1 MPLIATAAAGLEA
14 VVARELHGLG
24 LRDTHAFPGG
34 VRADDAGIADIPRL
48 NLRLRAADRVRLV
61 VGVFRATT
69 FDGLFEG
76 TRALGW
82 ADLLPRDAAFPVD
95 GRSVKSGLASVPDCQ
110 AIVKRAVVEALRAR
124 YGAVERFPESG
135 AVYRIEV
142 ALRDDV
148 AVLSL
153 DTSGDGL
160 HKRGYRAAAG
170 GAPLRE
176 TLAAGLVLL
185 SYWEP
190 DRPLVDLFCG
200 AGTIPI
206 EAAMI
211 GRGIAPGLRRRFAAM
226 GWPVVGDAA
235 WAAARVEA
243 LDGAA
248 WERGLDIVGSDIDAR
263 MVEVAGGNAVAAG
276 VGSGV
281 RFKRMRATEFRA
293 EGDYGVII
301 SNPPY
306 GEREGDVVS
315 VARLYGELGRVLA
328 PYRTWSHYWLT
339 GFVDFE
345 RCFGWTADRRRKLY
359 NAGIACQYYQY
370 FGPPPPRGEG

>member
-170 GAPLRE
+170 GAFAGDAGGGVGVAVVLGAGP
-176 TLAAGLVLL
+176 AAGGLVLRGGDD
-185 SYWEP
+185 S
-190 DRPLVDLFCG
+190 DRGGDDR
-200 AGTIPI
+200 AGDC
-206 EAAMI
+206 A
-211 GRGIAPGLRRRFAAM
+211 G
-226 GWPVVGDAA
+226 
-235 WAAARVEA
+235 AAAAVRG
-243 LDGAA
+243 DG
-248 WERGLDIVGSDIDAR
+248 
-263 MVEVAGGNAVAAG
+263 VAGGGGRGLGGGAG
-276 VGSGV
+276 GG
-281 RFKRMRATEFRA
+281 A
-293 EGDYGVII
+293 
-301 SNPPY
+301 
-306 GEREGDVVS
+306 
-315 VARLYGELGRVLA
+315 
-328 PYRTWSHYWLT
+328 
-339 GFVDFE
+339 
-345 RCFGWTADRRRKLY
+345 
-359 NAGIACQYYQY
+359 
-370 FGPPPPRGEG
+370 